1 MKASKVL
8 FVFGTR
14 PEAIKMAP
22 VIIELNRFRNRFKS
36 VVAVTAQHRQL
47 LDRVLEIFGIRPDYD
62 LGIMRENQS
71 LTDVTVRVLRRLEPV
86 LKKETPNLVM
96 VQGDAT
102 SAFAAALAAYYQQ
115 ILIGHIEAG
124 LRTFDKYIPFPEE
137 ANRRFITTVA
147 DFHFAPTRW
156 ARQNLLREGVDP
168 RRVYVTGNTVID
180 TLFWIKEKQFKELRV
195 EVTRCSGK
203 RKVLLFTLHRRESF
217 GKPLRGICQAI
228 LALIE
233 RNPDV
238 EVVYPVH
245 PNPNVRLPVKAVFR
259 GRPRIHLVP
268 PLDYPELVQ
277 VLERAYLV
285 LTDSGGITEEAP
297 ALGKPVLILRTKT
310 ERPEAV
316 AAGVAKLVGVEPAK
330 IVTETEKLLYSK
342 SSYRRMQRKRSIYGD
357 GKASQRIRKV
367 LMAMLPHIDK

>member
-1 MKASKVL
+1 MKSYKVL

-22 VIIELNRFRNRFKS
+22 VIMELNRFQNWFKS
-36 VVAVTAQHRQL
+36 VVAVTAQHRQM

-71 LTDVTVRVLRRLEPV
+71 LTDVTVRVIRRLEPV

-124 LRTFDKYIPFPEE
+124 LRTFDKYTPFPEE

-168 RRVYVTGNTVID
+168 RRIFVTGNTVID
-180 TLFWIKEKQFKELRV
+180 ALFWM
-195 EVTRCSGK
+195 K
-203 RKVLLFTLHRRESF
+203 RKKKLKSKEMRRSVKRKILLFTLHRRESF
-217 GKPLRGICQAI
+217 GKPLLGICQAI

-245 PNPNVRLPVKAVFR
+245 PNPNVRLPVKAAFK
-259 GRPRIHLVP
+259 GRERIRLVP

-316 AAGVAKLVGVEPAK
+316 AAGVAKLVGVESEK

-342 SSYRRMQRKRSIYGD
+342 DSYRGMQKKRSLYGD

-367 LMAMLPHIDK
+367 LLSMFAPH

>member
-1 MKASKVL
+1 M
-8 FVFGTR
+8 FGTR

-22 VIIELNRFRNRFKS
+22 VIMELNRFRNRFKS
-36 VVAVTAQHRQL
+36 VVAVTAQHRQM

-86 LKKETPNLVM
+86 LKKENPDLVM

-102 SAFAAALAAYYQQ
+102 SAFAAALAAYYRQ

-124 LRTFDKYIPFPEE
+124 LRTFDKYTPFPEE
-137 ANRRFITTVA
+137 VNRRFITTIA

-156 ARQNLLREGVDP
+156 ARQNLLREGIDP
-168 RRVYVTGNTVID
+168 RRVYLTGNTVID
-180 TLFWIKEKQFKELRV
+180 ALFWVRRKEFKKLRD
-195 EVTRCSGK
+195 EVKERSVK
-203 RKVLLFTLHRRESF
+203 RKVLLLTLHRRESF
-217 GKPLRGICQAI
+217 GKPLQGICQAI
-228 LALIE
+228 LSLIE

-245 PNPNVRLPVKAVFR
+245 PNPNVWLPVKSTLG
-259 GRPRIHLVP
+259 GRERIHLVS

-277 VLERAYLV
+277 LLGRAYLV

-297 ALGKPVLILRTKT
+297 ALGKPVLILRAKT
-310 ERPEAV
+310 ERPEAI
-316 AAGVAKLVGVEPAK
+316 AAGVARLVGFQPEK
-330 IVTETEKLLYSK
+330 IVSETEKLLYSK
-342 SSYRRMQRKRSIYGD
+342 DSYRRMQKGRSPYGD
-357 GKASQRIRKV
+357 GKAAKRIRKV
-367 LMAMLPHIDK
+367 LMEILPQVDK